1 MEFGSI
7 GVFLCN
13 CGKTL
18 NIDFAKI
25 TKELEKLEEISVV
38 ERVDRLCTEE
48 GLAYIVD
55 DFRRKEL
62 DKIVVAACSNK
73 NQLFVDLA
81 EEWGLDP
88 LGVDIIN
95 IREECAWVHDDKKA
109 ATQKA
114 KFLIKNSVK
123 AEPKLPEIIEV
134 EVLPSILISGDLR
147 AIELAEDFADF
158 DVDIHIQSQ
167 GPYFKRIPPSE
178 DSYSPSSSGSPFQFQ
193 DATFHTNSKIVGI
206 SGELGDF
213 TVELES
219 GRHIDIVK
227 CVDCGVCIEACPEG
241 AIDRPTDSVFPAYVI
256 SEKCTDCGECVK
268 VCLTNAIQLEA
279 ENETLNVGQVISFS
293 SLEPKEGVYCI
304 DSKGNGAAHE
314 AALKAALNLKGYR
327 KEKFI
332 ESDLEKCANHYLME
346 KQLDISGCVHCQ
358 GSCAYFPVSSGIVS
372 DLSCRG
378 CGACATACPQ
388 NTLELRL
395 HSFDE
400 ILSDVEATADAK
412 MNQRIVAFACAEGGY
427 STLKAAGMNQMKYPP
442 IVPILVPC
450 LGSVSEIHILR
461 AMDVGA
467 DGVVLLGCG
476 ADKCM
481 YEKGF
486 AQGSKSASFSKKVLG
501 AFGIGQERVRM
512 LSTDGTNPDKFV
524 KQINEFSEK
533 VGALEKNP
541 LKKMEP
547 ANLEELDVKGSRKR
561 EALHALI
568 SGFSQ
573 KTGVSDGKIE
583 GDFPIGYVNVDE
595 SECTLCGSCTYHCNT
610 GAFRHEGDEIL
621 DIYTTHTYCIGCGIC
636 KEICPENAISLNK
649 VLDVASFVAKDESK
663 FDVKIISCSVCGKP
677 IMAESA
683 LKKLK
688 ARLKEKDLDMVQKC
702 QGCIDKESVA
712 EVLEIDKEDDTFQ
725 IIQQGKMPWDTKR

>member
-18 NIDFAKI
+18 DIDFAKI
-25 TKELEKLEEISVV
+25 AKELEKLEEVSVV

-73 NQLFVDLA
+73 NQLFTDLA

-88 LGVDIIN
+88 LGVDIVN

-114 KFLIKNSVK
+114 KFLIEKSVK

-134 EVLPSILISGDLR
+134 EVLPSILIAGDQK
-147 AIELAEDFADF
+147 AIEIAEDFADF
-158 DVDIHIQSQ
+158 DVDIHIQNEDS
-167 GPYFKRIPPSE
+167 YFKRIPPSE

-193 DATFHTNSKIVGI
+193 DATFHTNSKIMSI
-206 SGELGDF
+206 NGELGDF
-213 TVELES
+213 TVEIES
-219 GRHIDIVK
+219 GRHIDMVK
-227 CVDCGVCIEACPEG
+227 CVDCGACIEACPEK
-241 AIDRPTDSVFPAYVI
+241 AITRPTDSVFPAYVI
-256 SEKCTDCGECVK
+256 SKKCTDCGECVK
-268 VCLTNAIQLEA
+268 VCPTSAIQLEA
-279 ENETLNVGQVISFS
+279 ENETLNVGQIISFF
-293 SLEPKEGVYCI
+293 SLDPKEGVYSI
-304 DSKGNGAAHE
+304 DSKGNGTAHE

-346 KQLDISGCVHCQ
+346 KQLDISGCTHCQ
-358 GSCAYFPVSSGIVS
+358 GSCAYYPVSSGIVS
-372 DLSCRG
+372 DISCRG
-378 CGACATACPQ
+378 CGACTTACPQ

-400 ILSDVEATADAK
+400 ILSDVEATAETDMK
-412 MNQRIVAFACAEGGY
+412 QRIVAFVCAEGGY
-427 STLKAAGMNQMKYPP
+427 STLKAAGMNQLKYPP
-442 IVPILVPC
+442 VVPILVPC
-450 LGSVSEIHILR
+450 LGSVSEIHVLR

-481 YEKGF
+481 HEKGF

-501 AFGIGQERVRM
+501 AFGIGKERVRM

-533 VGALEKNP
+533 VGALEISP
-541 LKKMEP
+541 LKKGK
-547 ANLEELDVKGSRKR
+547 ATNLVELDKKGSRKR

-573 KTGVSDGKIE
+573 KTGISEGKIK
-583 GDFPIGYVNVDE
+583 GDFPIGYVKVDE

-621 DIYTTHTYCIGCGIC
+621 EIYNTHTYCIGCGIC
-636 KEICPENAISLNK
+636 EEICPEDAIALDP
-649 VLDVASFVAKDESK
+649 VLDIGSFVAREESK
-663 FDVKIISCSVCGKP
+663 FDVKIITCTVCGKP
-677 IMAESA
+677 IMAEAA

-688 ARLKEKDLDMVQKC
+688 SRLNEKDLDIVQKC
-702 QGCIDKESVA
+702 QGCIDKGTVA
-712 EVLEIDKEDDTFQ
+712 DVLQIDKDSDDFI
-725 IIQQGKMPWDTKR
+725 IIQQGKTPWDS

>member
-18 NIDFAKI
+18 NLDYAKI
-25 TKELEKLEEISVV
+25 AKELEKLEEVSVV

-55 DFRRKEL
+55 DLRRKEL
-62 DKIVVAACSNK
+62 DKIVLAACSNK
-73 NQLFVDLA
+73 NQLFEDLA
-81 EEWGLDP
+81 EEWGLEQ
-88 LGVDIIN
+88 LGVDIVD

-114 KFLIKNSVK
+114 KFLIKNSVT
-123 AEPKLPEIIEV
+123 ADPKLPEIIDV
-134 EVLPSILISGDLR
+134 AVLPSILIAGDLR

-158 DVDIHIQSQ
+158 DVDIHIQSED
-167 GPYFKRIPPSE
+167 PYFKRTSPSA

-193 DATFHTNSKIVGI
+193 DAAFHTNSKIMSVN
-206 SGELGDF
+206 GELGDF
-213 TVELES
+213 TVELEF
-219 GRHIDIVK
+219 GRHIDISK
-227 CVDCGVCIEACPEG
+227 CVDCGACIGACEEK
-241 AIDRPTDSVFPAYVI
+241 AITRPTDSVFAAYTI

-268 VCLTNAIQLEA
+268 VCPTSAIQLET
-279 ENETLNVGQVISFS
+279 ENETLNVGQIISYYQI
-293 SLEPKEGVYCI
+293 EPREGVYRI

-314 AALKAALNLKGYR
+314 AALKAALNLKGYK

-332 ESDLEKCANHYLME
+332 ESDLERCANHYLME
-346 KQLDISGCVHCQ
+346 KQLDISGCSHCE
-358 GSCAYFPVSSGIVS
+358 GTCAYYPVSSGIVS
-372 DLSCRG
+372 DISCRG
-378 CGACATACPQ
+378 CGACQTACPQ
-388 NTLELRL
+388 STLELRL

-400 ILSDVEATADAK
+400 ILSDVDATADASMK
-412 MNQRIVAFACAEGGY
+412 QRIVAFTCTEGGY
-427 STLKAAGMNQMKYPP
+427 STLKAAGMNQLKYPP

-512 LSTDGTNPDKFV
+512 LPSDGANPEKFV

-533 VGALEKNP
+533 LGGLEISP
-541 LKKMEP
+541 LIKKKQ
-547 ANLEELDVKGSRKR
+547 ANLEELDKRGSRKR
-561 EALHALI
+561 EVLHAII

-573 KTGVSDGKIE
+573 KTGVTEGKIE
-583 GDFPIGYVNVDE
+583 GDFPIGNVKVDE

-621 DIYTTHTYCIGCGIC
+621 EIHNTHTYCIGCGIC
-636 KEICPENAISLNK
+636 EEICPENAIALDP
-649 VLDVASFVAKDESK
+649 VLDVASFVAKEESK
-663 FDVKIISCSVCGKP
+663 FNVKIISCTVCGKP
-677 IMAESA
+677 IMAEAA
-683 LKKLK
+683 LNKLQ
-688 ARLKEKDLDMVQKC
+688 ARLKEKNMDMVQMC
-702 QGCIDKESVA
+702 QGCIDKGTVA
-712 EVLEIDKEDDTFQ
+712 DVLHIDKDSDDF
-725 IIQQGKMPWDTKR
+725 IVIQQGKTPWDS